1 MQWTPDGTL
10 RNALWIGGGQWAGKT
25 TVAGLLTDR
34 FHLVH
39 YHYDYHDARGHEDR
53 RIAARLR
60 HARKT
65 AEAPAA
71 SAHTA
76 KTAPPAAGAH
86 TTKTAPPA
94 AGAQTTKAAP
104 PPAGAHTAKAA
115 PPAAGAQTTK
125 TAPPAAG
132 AHPTGVATT
141 TIGWLMRDVLETDWE
156 AVWIGPSP
164 AEMAERVL
172 AGFPERF
179 GWVLDDLRGI
189 VTPHP
194 VLVDGWG
201 LRPELVA
208 AITDPA
214 RMVVLA
220 PTVQWRR
227 HQAAELPRARYIGHP
242 VSDPEL
248 AARNRFERDGL
259 ITEDAVREAHRH
271 GIRVIEVDGTRPA
284 EAIADE
290 VADHFRPFLP

>member
-1 MQWTPDGTL
+1 MQWTHDGTI

-34 FHLVH
+34 HHLVH

-53 RIAARLR
+53 RIAARVR
-60 HARKT
+60 RARSAEEAAT
-65 AEAPAA
+65 AAA
-71 SAHTA
+71 ARPTGTA
-76 KTAPPAAGAH
+76 STGTAPTG
-86 TTKTAPPA
+86 TAPT
-94 AGAQTTKAAP
+94 G
-104 PPAGAHTAKAA
+104 
-115 PPAAGAQTTK
+115 
-125 TAPPAAG
+125 TAPTGTA
-132 AHPTGVATT
+132 PTGTAPTGT
-141 TIGWLMRDVLETDWE
+141 APTGTACPALDGEKWRDVLETDWE
-156 AVWIGPSP
+156 AVWIGPTP
-164 AEMAERVL
+164 AQLAESVL

-220 PTVQWRR
+220 PTEPWRR
-227 HQAAELPRARYIGHP
+227 RQAAALPRARRIGHQ

-248 AARNRFERDGL
+248 AARNRFERDRL

-271 GIRVIEVDGTRPA
+271 GIRVIEVNGTRTA
-284 EAIADE
+284 EAIADD
-290 VADHFRPFLP
+290 VADHFRPFLPRGEQPRPTP